1 MQGAALAPGHACFLR
16 GFEVGV
22 EPVRDT
28 ADECSYLR
36 MRVILYT
43 HFFFT

>member
-1 MQGAALAPGHACFLR
+1 MQGAARRRPRLFLPA
-16 GFEVGV
+16 FEVGV